1 MTMGNKTSAPHF
13 LFDKKDHEL
22 IRIVNDVLHRTKLTR
37 KAFFPYFHP
46 NGIKEMTES
55 KGLRTAFAV
64 AQLLS
69 SLEVGGVDDRINAL
83 RSLRSEVIDTAEG
96 PMPKNTARVLL
107 QTMKE
112 LVRAH
117 GDTRRQLELA
127 HDFRA
132 VTSGNPRVVRRQL
145 KRYHL
150 LEMPEEWNQVAFD
163 DHVHDVNTK
172 GRKSSTHLIMDAWI
186 KGIRELRV
194 IHYNFI
200 EPRFAAELLEAAR
213 IMDVDVRI
221 GIEFSAR
228 FRDKYIQLIWAP
240 RGFADAQEFLCF
252 LTEPPMVA
260 IMEAGRQASS
270 YQQEYVI
277 FLLIKFNQVHRLDL
291 NQRLGIDLPAIDLQE
306 FLTYVGIGQ
315 KSKLHLAKFVH
326 AKLLNAL
333 QERTSALRDE
343 LPAATPERQ
352 AAIRAWVRSLN
363 EMDLEAL
370 VDSYLEKAQ
379 NPEIVYPDR
388 PSDSPDM
395 PELLRLAPHEI
406 LCRLAQL
413 RSGRRV
419 TLNLTDLKVEDVLEL
434 LYDCQGMITRL
445 ELFNLKDYTAGKT
458 AHLEGIS
465 RLMQAIN
472 EGSPIHLKQVIR
484 EIIHRLKQD
493 AAADNA
499 APIDKLMAI
508 LHDIDTLRSY
518 YSGKPLDARIG
529 SDSTGRTPRFH
540 GMGLAIRET
549 LPRRARNEI
558 RNSRADDT
566 RETIPLHMTACKTLT
581 FVPAKA
587 SSRAGR
593 LLQRLAAA
601 LPLLGIPGS
610 SWQEGWAVQTTATRM
625 ADPGNIVTLGGVQKQ
640 PENGLLL
647 EPPAAAQTRSGFR
660 WRYLNSPLLSTLKVL
675 IGFIPAFLTFSLT
688 KEWWFLAYFGALIW
702 FGITGLR
709 NILQSVLGGG
719 GLKRSPLLRWN
730 DYVSW
735 SRIADSLMFT
745 GFSVPLLDYVVK
757 TVILDRGFGI
767 TTSTHTFLLYGFMA
781 LANGVYL
788 VSHNLFRGLPKGAVY
803 GNFFRSLISIPVA
816 IGINALAADVLTYA
830 GVAGVA
836 AVLQLWA
843 AIISKAA
850 SDLVASFIEG
860 LADRHRNIH
869 ARLREYK
876 LKFEQL
882 FDIYAQLELLYPEV
896 QAREILECSPNFTR
910 AANAEARDMENIIM
924 VHALDLLYF
933 WMYQPRAREAL
944 RRFVQTLAE
953 DERQIL
959 ASSQFTL
966 ERHRE
971 ISQLFIDG
979 ILGDN
984 FPRPLSFYLSRYKEY
999 LESIKGLAFGEP
1011 FAIERRG

>member
-1 MTMGNKTSAPHF
+1 MGNKTSASHF

-69 SLEVGGVDDRINAL
+69 SLEVGGVDDRISAL
-83 RSLRSEVIDTAEG
+83 RALRSEVIDTAEG

-117 GDTRRQLELA
+117 GNTRRQLELA

-132 VTSGNPRVVRRQL
+132 ATSGNPRVVRRQL

-252 LTEPPMVA
+252 LVEPPMVA
-260 IMEAGRQASS
+260 IMEAGRQASG

-277 FLLIKFNQVHRLDL
+277 FLLIQFNQVHRLDL

-306 FLTYVGIGQ
+306 FLAYVGIGQ

-326 AKLLNAL
+326 AKLVKAL
-333 QERTSALRDE
+333 QERMNALREE
-343 LPAATPERQ
+343 LSAAAPERQ
-352 AAIRAWVRSLN
+352 TAIRAWVRSLN
-363 EMDLEAL
+363 EMDLESL
-370 VDSYLEKAQ
+370 VDSYLEKAR
-379 NPEIVYPDR
+379 NPGIVYPDR
-388 PSDSPDM
+388 PSDSPDT

-406 LCRLAQL
+406 LSRLAQL

-419 TLNLTDLKVEDVLEL
+419 TLNLTDLTVEDVLEL

-458 AHLEGIS
+458 AHLAGIS

-493 AAADNA
+493 PASANGAL
-499 APIDKLMAI
+499 IDKLTAI

-529 SDSTGRTPRFH
+529 TDSTGRSPRFH
-540 GMGLAIRET
+540 GMGLAIRKT
-549 LPRRARNEI
+549 LPRRARKEI
-558 RNSRADDT
+558 RNSRAGGT

-581 FVPAKA
+581 FAPAKA
-587 SSRAGR
+587 SSRTGR

-601 LPLLGIPGS
+601 LPLIGIPGS
-610 SWQEGWAVQTTATRM
+610 GWREGWAVQTTATRM
-625 ADPGNIVTLGGVQKQ
+625 ANPGNIVTLGGVQKQ

-647 EPPAAAQTRSGFR
+647 EPSTAAQASGGFR

-757 TVILDRGFGI
+757 TLILDRGFGI

-788 VSHNLFRGLPKGAVY
+788 VSHNLFRGLPKGAAY

-816 IGINALAADVLTYA
+816 IGINALAADILTYA
-830 GVAGVA
+830 GVAGVD

-850 SDLVASFIEG
+850 SDLAASFIEG
-860 LADRHRNIH
+860 LADRHRNIR

-882 FDIYAQLELLYPEV
+882 FDIYAQLELLYPEA

-910 AANAEARDMENIIM
+910 KANAEARDLENIIM

-933 WMYQPRAREAL
+933 WMYLPRAREAL

-966 ERHRE
+966 ERNRE

-1011 FAIERRG
+1011 FAIEPR